1 MNKNFILK
9 FAIMVTLFSLAFMPS
24 LIFADDPNYLINGA
38 LKAVKSFSIGIAVI
52 LPLAAALAI
61 GYQQVMKMF
70 DEDDMISIRNKK
82 TKGILKA
89 VVIGETASAFV
100 ALIAGFFK

>member
-1 MNKNFILK
+1 MSKKFILK

-24 LIFADDPNYLINGA
+24 LIFADNTNYLVNGA
-38 LKAVKSFSIGIAVI
+38 LKAVRSFSTGIAII
-52 LPLAAALAI
+52 LPIAAALAI

-89 VVIGETASAFV
+89 AVIGETASAFV
-100 ALIAGFFK
+100 TLITGFFK